1 MAIKLKI
8 DVSKI
13 SKADLYE
20 GKKGVYLDAVLYE
33 NRDGQSQYGDDG
45 YVVQGITKEKR
56 EAGERGPIIGN
67 WRHMEVQAKAPA
79 KSAPRDEEQ
88 GDQDIPF

>member
-13 SKADLYE
+13 SKADLYQ
-20 GKKGVYLDAVLYE
+20 GKKGIYLDAVLYE

-45 YVVQGITKEKR
+45 YVVQGISKEKR
-56 EAGERGPIIGN
+56 DAGERGPIVGN
-67 WRHMEVQAKAPA
+67 WRHMEGGKPAPKASASDEQAD
-79 KSAPRDEEQ
+79 S
-88 GDQDIPF
+88 DIPF

>member
-1 MAIKLKI
+1 MISLSIKTEKI
-8 DVSKI
+8 EKQHLI
-13 SKADLYE
+13 E
-20 GKKGVYLDAVLYE
+20 GKNGKIISVILFENKDGKG
-33 NRDGQSQYGDDG
+33 QYGDDG
-45 YVVQGITKEKR
+45 YAVQGITKEKR

>member
-13 SKADLYE
+13 SKPDLYQ
-20 GKKGVYLDAVLYE
+20 GKKGIYLDAVLFE
-33 NRDGQSQYGDDG
+33 NRDGQSEYGDDG
-45 YVVQGITKEKR
+45 YVVQGISKEKR

-67 WRHMEVQAKAPA
+67 WRHMESAKPAAKAPA
-79 KSAPRDEEQ
+79 AEENA
-88 GDQDIPF
+88 DQDIPF